1 MPSKALAARHC
12 HPRAAPR
19 SELRGTNPRWPGER
33 VLHRISIVQRLL
45 LVGTAKISLLLLHI
59 ISQHDY
65 DYSLQGLLAAFAASF

>member
-1 MPSKALAARHC
+1 MAGRKSFTVRILYLLAMSACVHC
-12 HPRAAPR
+12 LLVTATC
-19 SELRGTNPRWPGER
+19 S
-33 VLHRISIVQRLL
+33 RISIVQRLL